1 MREFNLQQF
10 YQDKFY
16 EQALIDKIEEE
27 SSIVELIENLR
38 PNANTFR
45 QIFTLVDQLSKIE
58 SSDISSV
65 LAQADEITNHS
76 KLNRKEKLSK
86 LKKFLE
92 KKRYP
97 MRFKIEEKL
106 DAQIDQAYKKYAV
119 RLRTPK
125 ELEGDTLTI
134 EFQIK
139 GRKDLDKKKEKLQ
152 SFFDSS
158 EVQSVLSILQGE
170 E

>member
-1 MREFNLQQF
+1 MQEFNLQQF

-16 EQALIDKIEEE
+16 EQALIDKIEKE
-27 SSIVELIENLR
+27 SSVIELIESLR

-58 SSDISSV
+58 GSNISAI
-65 LAQADEITNHS
+65 LAQANQITNHS

-97 MRFKIEEKL
+97 MRFEIEEKL
-106 DAQIDQAYKKYAV
+106 EAQIDQAYKKYAV
-119 RLRTPK
+119 RVQTPK
-125 ELEGDTLTI
+125 ELEGDTLSV

-139 GRKDLDKKKEKLQ
+139 GRKDLETKKEKLK
-152 SFFDSS
+152 SFLESS
-158 EVQSVLSILQGE
+158 EVQSVLSILEGE